1 MSATI
6 DWRLKLF
13 QDELLAL
20 GSVRIFQGRYGIS
33 PVISPELRNKL
44 YVEIETLND
53 DGEPTGISAS
63 ALTLTE
69 AVDALTEKLALN
81 ESEKN

>member
-20 GSVRIFQGRYGIS
+20 GSVRIFQGRHGIAPS
-33 PVISPELRNKL
+33 VAKELHDKL
-44 YVEIETLND
+44 YVEIEKLND
-53 DGEPTGISAS
+53 DGEPTGIAAS
-63 ALTLTE
+63 APTLTE
-69 AVDALTEKLALN
+69 AVDALTEKLN
-81 ESEKN
+81 EL